1 MQNGIV
7 IVEVFPG
14 GAADKDKR
22 LQPGDQILDVNGT
35 SLKDV
40 TYTTASQ
47 ALRQTLPK
55 VSVYLFTLRVLHYL
69 NHHHFRISYFCLIFR

>member
-1 MQNGIV
+1 MTQLLTLIRHIYFFQNGIV
-7 IVEVFPG
+7 LVEVYPG
-14 GAADKDKR
+14 GAVEKDKR
-22 LQPGDQILDVNGT
+22 LQPGDQIVDVNGT

-55 VSVYLFTLRVLHYL
+55 V
-69 NHHHFRISYFCLIFR
+69 C

>member
-1 MQNGIV
+1 ML
-7 IVEVFPG
+7 VEVYPD
-14 GAADKDKR
+14 GAAGLDKR

-55 VSVYLFTLRVLHYL
+55 VTFTFL
-69 NHHHFRISYFCLIFR
+69 